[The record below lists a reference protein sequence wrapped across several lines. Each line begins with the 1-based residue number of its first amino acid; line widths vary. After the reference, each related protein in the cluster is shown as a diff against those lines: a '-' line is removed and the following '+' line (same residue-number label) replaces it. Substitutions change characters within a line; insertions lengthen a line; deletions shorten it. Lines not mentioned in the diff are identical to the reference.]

1 MAFPSYKLS
10 RSILPY
16 NSEIPPL
23 GIYLD
28 KTTTLKDTCTPMIIA
43 SVFITDRTWKQPR
56 CPSIDEWIKKM
67 WYIYAMENY
76 SATKMN
82 ILVHFS

>member
-28 KTTTLKDTCTPMIIA
+28 KTTTLKDTCTPMLTTAIFTTA
-43 SVFITDRTWKQPR
+43 RMWKQPR
-56 CPSIDEWIKKM
+56 RPLIDERIKMM
-67 WYIYAMENY
+67 WSVYTMDYY
-76 SATKMN
+76 SAIRMN
-82 ILVHFS
+82 LSQF